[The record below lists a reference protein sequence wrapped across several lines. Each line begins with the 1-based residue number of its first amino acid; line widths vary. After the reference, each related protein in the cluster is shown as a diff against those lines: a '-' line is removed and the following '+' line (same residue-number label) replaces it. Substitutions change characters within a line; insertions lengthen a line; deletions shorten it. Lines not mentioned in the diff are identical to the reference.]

1 LRSHCISHHLQNLP
15 FGSFAQFN
23 ETISRSSLIFY
34 LFKNSF
40 HFSPG
45 QVAHYN

>member
-40 HFSPG
+40 HFSPR